1 MGTISRVASVNSAGK
16 TNPARLYALV
26 QVLSKNS
33 INRGFLKHLTFTSKP
48 SSICSLLAGVL
59 IYGYASFGLCQSV
72 SKEFPEVLTLSQA
85 LGMLNGDHPGLLL
98 TRARIQEV
106 GAEQVQVDADT
117 ALKAGIGLELRGAV
131 KAADPNDDFVDDS
144 RALFIL
150 DKPLTTF
157 GRGQVRSGAV
167 ETELDSLGQKEAL
180 NRASIRL
187 DAMRAFFEVIIADY
201 AYTAIDEEMT
211 LAFLNFDDARE
222 QMERFKEL
230 PEVEVRALEVVYLD
244 ALAKRTAARHEQRA
258 SRLRL
263 ALALNRPAAYPDQL
277 IEPDLSEYNR
287 QLPDYEE
294 LLESVM
300 LNNPSL
306 RSAKLQ
312 LEAQRQRLDG
322 LSLAR
327 RPTLGARFQAAEYE
341 RVLGSSRDQFRASI
355 YLDIPLTV
363 PQLTQGEIARQ
374 SAAVLEYEANLKL
387 IENELRLNVL
397 KLVQRLEQL
406 DTELNA
412 ARTDLLY
419 RELDLDRVR
428 LQYEMEVRVRIG
440 GANTEVARAL
450 LRSARV
456 RYQRALVWEQLDML
470 AGRTEVFFE

>member
-1 MGTISRVASVNSAGK
+1 MKI
-16 TNPARLYALV
+16 
-26 QVLSKNS
+26 LS
-33 INRGFLKHLTFTSKP
+33 FTCKP
-48 SSICSLLAGVL
+48 STIRSLIVGVL
-59 IYGYASFGLCQSV
+59 IYGYASLGLCQSV
-72 SKEFPEVLTLSQA
+72 GAEFPKVLTLPQA
-85 LGMLNGDHPGLLL
+85 LEMLDDNHPGLLL
-98 TRARIQEV
+98 TRARMQEI
-106 GAEQVQVDADT
+106 GAERVQVDADT
-117 ALKAGIGLELRGAV
+117 ALKAIIGLELRGAV
-131 KAADPNDDFVDDS
+131 KASDPDNDFVDDS
-144 RALFIL
+144 RALFVL

-157 GRGQVRSGAV
+157 GREQVRTGAV
-167 ETELDSLGQKEAL
+167 RTELDSLGQKEVL

-211 LAFLNFDDARE
+211 LAFLHFDDARE
-222 QMERFKEL
+222 QMERYHEL

-244 ALAKRTAARHEQRA
+244 AFAKRTAARHEQRA

-263 ALALNRPAAYPDQL
+263 ALALNRPMAYPDQL
-277 IEPDLSEYNR
+277 IEPDLSKYSR

-294 LLESVM
+294 LLESAM
-300 LNNPSL
+300 LNNHSIK
-306 RSAKLQ
+306 SAKLQ

-341 RVLGSSRDQFRASI
+341 RILGSSRDQFRASL

-363 PQLTQGEIARQ
+363 PRLTQGEIARQ
-374 SAAVLEYEANLKL
+374 SAAVLKYESNVKL

-397 KLVQRLEQL
+397 RLVQRLEQL
-406 DTELNA
+406 DSELNA

-428 LQYEMEVRVRIG
+428 LQYEMEVRARIG
-440 GANTEVARAL
+440 GANTEVARSLHRLAYI
-450 LRSARV
+450 